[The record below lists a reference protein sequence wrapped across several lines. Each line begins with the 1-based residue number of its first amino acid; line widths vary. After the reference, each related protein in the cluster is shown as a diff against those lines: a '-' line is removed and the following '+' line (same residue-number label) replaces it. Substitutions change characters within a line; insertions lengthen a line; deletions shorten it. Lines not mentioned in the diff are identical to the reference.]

1 MIFKDFTKIKTP
13 YCFLQTLSPDKE
25 NKKSFLFADFKKII
39 TFSKKDNLNAFFRE
53 AENLLSK
60 GFWLCGYFSYE
71 FGYFLE
77 PALHHLIK
85 NPKEPLVWLGVCRQP
100 MDIKEKES
108 FSRASQEADYTIKN
122 TKPNI
127 SREEYNAKIKR
138 IKYYLKEGLTY
149 QVNYTFKV
157 NFNFG
162 GDAFSFYKDLT
173 RAQPTAYAAF
183 IDTKDEKIIS
193 VSPELFFRIE
203 KDTMWSRPMKGT
215 TARGQ
220 NFKEDLKAKEFLDKD
235 LKTRAENV
243 MIVDLLRN
251 DLGRVAKKV
260 WVPDLFSVEKH
271 RTLYQMTSTVK
282 SQLKKDIGLRDI
294 FLSLFPCGSVT
305 GAPKI
310 KTMEIIEEIEKE
322 KRNVYT
328 GAIGY
333 ISPKREACF
342 SVAIRTIYLRNKKGE
357 LGIGGGIVYDSKPN
371 AEYNEAI
378 LKAKFFLKKFPKIK
392 LIESIRLKNEKYW
405 LLDLHLKRLKASAE
419 YFSIPINISKIKTA
433 LRKKTPKGFL
443 KVRVVVDME
452 GEFNIERAPIEKI
465 KKPVKV
471 KISKRKTNSKNSFLY
486 HKTTERGFYDK
497 ERTKS
502 ESQGFFDILF
512 TNNKGELTEGS
523 ISNIFVLKNKKLY
536 TPKLECGLL
545 GGVLR
550 ESLLGSKK
558 AKEKILYPKDLK
570 EAAKIY
576 IGNSVR
582 GLLEAKV
589 F

>member
-1 MIFKDFTKIKTP
+1 MILQDITKIKPP
-13 YCFLQTLSPDKE
+13 YCLLQTLSSDKE
-25 NKKSFLFADFKKII
+25 NKKSFLFTDFEKIL
-39 TFSKKDNLNAFFRE
+39 TFSKKDNLNSFFKKI
-53 AENLLSK
+53 ENLLRK

-77 PALHHLIK
+77 PALQHLIK
-85 NPKEPLVWLGVCRQP
+85 EPKKPLVWLGVCRQP
-100 MDIKEKES
+100 INIKEKDFS
-108 FSRASQEADYTIKN
+108 FKSRQKPEYTIKN
-122 TKPNI
+122 AKPSI
-127 SREEYNAKIKR
+127 SRKEYNEKIKR

-157 NFNFG
+157 DFG
-162 GDAFSFYKDLT
+162 FKGNAFSFYRDLA
-173 RAQPTAYAAF
+173 RVQPTAYSAF
-183 IDTKDEKIIS
+183 IDTKSEKIIS

-215 TARGQ
+215 IERGKSSQ
-220 NFKEDLKAKEFLDKD
+220 EDLRAKEVLAKD

-251 DLGRVAKKV
+251 DLGRVARKV
-260 WVPDLFSVEKH
+260 WVPDLFSIEKH

-282 SQLKKDIGLRDI
+282 SQLRKDIELKDI

-310 KTMEIIEEIEKE
+310 KTMEIIEEIEKQ
-322 KRNVYT
+322 KRNIYT

-333 ISPKREACF
+333 ISPDRKACF
-342 SVAIRTIYLRNKKGE
+342 NVAIRTICLRGKKGD
-357 LGIGGGIVYDSKPN
+357 LGIGGGIVYDSKPK
-371 AEYNEAI
+371 AEYDEAI

-392 LIESIRLKNEKYW
+392 LIESIRLKDKKYW
-405 LLDLHLKRLKASAE
+405 LLNLHLKRLKSSAE

-433 LRKKTPKGFL
+433 LSEQIVKGFL
-443 KVRVVVDME
+443 KVRVVVDTE
-452 GEFNIERAPIEKI
+452 GGFNIERIPLDKL

-471 KISKRKTNSKNSFLY
+471 KISKRKVNPRNSFLY
-486 HKTTERGFYDK
+486 HKTTKRGFYDK
-497 ERTKS
+497 ERGKAK
-502 ESQGFFDILF
+502 SQGFFDVLF
-512 TNNKGELTEGS
+512 TNKKGELTEGA
-523 ISNIFVLKNKKLY
+523 ISNIFILKNKKLY

-545 GGVLR
+545 VGVLR
-550 ESLLGSKK
+550 ESLLESKR
-558 AKEKILYPKDLK
+558 AEEKVLHLKDLK
-570 EAAKIY
+570 EADRVY

-582 GLLEAKV
+582 GLIEAKL